1 MPIRHRA
8 ARPPAAARP
17 GKPALARC
25 PATLYWASIRPF
37 PRKPD
42 RGRSPDR
49 RRREALKLPDHN
61 LDKLKIDRRP
71 IAPVPRRRRWVRY
84 AVAAALVIVAIV
96 AGVALTGR
104 PTVETTS
111 VTSAYPYQN
120 DTQLNATGYVVP
132 QRKAA
137 VASKGQGRV
146 EWLGVLEGTRVKK
159 DEIIA
164 RLESRDV
171 EASLAQA
178 LAQAKVARANLGVQQ
193 AELKDAAIAL
203 RRTAALAPKGAVPA
217 AQLDIDTARVNKAR
231 ASLSSGEAAIASA
244 DANAQ
249 AAQVAV
255 DQTVIR
261 APFDG
266 IVLAKHANVGDNI
279 TPFSS
284 ASDSKGAVV
293 TIADMDTL
301 EVEADVAES
310 NIAKIRAEQ
319 PCEIQLDALPDLRF
333 AGRVSRIVPTV
344 DRSKATVLVK
354 VRFVDRDDRVLP
366 DMSAKI
372 AFLSKPVSAQDRQP
386 VTAVQA
392 SAVVERDGR
401 PVVFVVTD
409 DTVRAAA
416 VTTGMRIG
424 ELVAIRGVKPGETV
438 VLAPGAKLKDGAKV
452 AVAKK

>member
-1 MPIRHRA
+1 MP
-8 ARPPAAARP
+8 
-17 GKPALARC
+17 
-25 PATLYWASIRPF
+25 
-37 PRKPD
+37 
-42 RGRSPDR
+42 
-49 RRREALKLPDHN
+49 EHN

-71 IAPVPRRRRWVRY
+71 LAPAPRRRRGVRY
-84 AVAAALVIVAIV
+84 AAAAALVAAAI
-96 AGVALTGR
+96 AAALVLTSR
-104 PTVETTS
+104 PTVDTTS
-111 VTSAYPYQN
+111 VTTAYPYQN

-159 DEIIA
+159 GDIIA

-178 LAQAKVARANLGVQQ
+178 RAQVLVSRANLGVAQ
-193 AELKDAAIAL
+193 AELKDAEIAL
-203 RRTAALAPKGAVPA
+203 RRTAVLAPKGAVPA

-231 ASLSSGEAAIASA
+231 ATLGSDQAAIASA
-244 DANAQ
+244 EANAQ

-310 NIAKIRAEQ
+310 NIAKIRSEQ
-319 PCEIQLDALPDLRF
+319 PCEIQLDALPDMRF

-354 VRFVDRDDRVLP
+354 VRFVDRDARVLP

-372 AFLSKPVSAQDRQP
+372 AFLSKPATPQDRQP

-401 PVVFVVTD
+401 PVVFVVQD
-409 DTVRAAA
+409 DAVQARA
-416 VTTGMRIG
+416 VTRGARIG
-424 ELVAIRGVKPGETV
+424 ELVALGGVKPGDTV
-438 VLAPGAKLKDGAKV
+438 VLAPDAKLKDGAHV
-452 AVAKK
+452 TVAKK

>member
-1 MPIRHRA
+1 M
-8 ARPPAAARP
+8 
-17 GKPALARC
+17 
-25 PATLYWASIRPF
+25 
-37 PRKPD
+37 
-42 RGRSPDR
+42 
-49 RRREALKLPDHN
+49 PDHN
-61 LDKLKIDRRP
+61 LDKLKIDRGP
-71 IAPVPRRRRWVRY
+71 IAAPRRRRWVRY
-84 AVAAALVIVAIV
+84 AAAAALAVL
-96 AGVALTGR
+96 ALGIGLAVTRR
-104 PTVETTS
+104 PTVDTTA

-178 LAQAKVARANLGVQQ
+178 LAQVKVARANLGVQQ
-193 AELKDAAIAL
+193 AELKDAEIAL
-203 RRTAALAPKGAVPA
+203 RRTAALAPRGAVPA
-217 AQLDIDTARVNKAR
+217 AQLDTDTARVNKAR
-231 ASLSSGEAAIASA
+231 ASVNSGEAAVASA
-244 DANAQ
+244 EANAR

-266 IVLAKHANVGDNI
+266 IVLAKHANVGDDI

-310 NIAKIRAEQ
+310 NIAKIRAGQ
-319 PCEIQLDALPDLRF
+319 PCEIQLDALPDMRF

-401 PVVFVVTD
+401 PVVFALQD
-409 DTVRAAA
+409 DTVHA
-416 VTTGMRIG
+416 VPVARGARIG
-424 ELVAIRGVKPGETV
+424 ELVAVRGVKPGATV
-438 VLAPGAKLKDGAKV
+438 VLAPGAALKDGAKV
-452 AVAKK
+452 TVAKK

>member
-1 MPIRHRA
+1 M
-8 ARPPAAARP
+8 
-17 GKPALARC
+17 
-25 PATLYWASIRPF
+25 
-37 PRKPD
+37 
-42 RGRSPDR
+42 
-49 RRREALKLPDHN
+49 PDHN

-71 IAPVPRRRRWVRY
+71 IAPVPRRRRWARY
-84 AVAAALVIVAIV
+84 AVAAALIVIAIG
-96 AGVALTGR
+96 AGLALTGR
-104 PTVETTS
+104 PTVDTTS

-164 RLESRDV
+164 RLESNDV
-171 EASLAQA
+171 QASLAQA
-178 LAQAKVARANLGVQQ
+178 RAQVQVSRANLGVAQ
-193 AELKDAAIAL
+193 AELKDAEIAL
-203 RRTAALAPKGAVPA
+203 RRTSALAPKGAVPA

-231 ASLSSGEAAIASA
+231 ATLDSDQAAIASA
-244 DANAQ
+244 EANAQ

-293 TIADMDTL
+293 TIADMETL

-354 VRFVDRDDRVLP
+354 VRFVDRDERVLP

-372 AFLSKPVSAQDRQP
+372 AFLSKPASAQDRQP

-401 PVVFVVTD
+401 PVVFVVKD
-409 DTVRAAA
+409 DA
-416 VTTGMRIG
+416 VHAVAVAKGARIG
-424 ELVAIRGVKPGETV
+424 ELVAVRGVTPGDTV
-438 VLAPGAKLKDGAKV
+438 VLAPGAKLKDGANV
-452 AVAKK
+452 TVAKK

>member
-1 MPIRHRA
+1 M
-8 ARPPAAARP
+8 
-17 GKPALARC
+17 
-25 PATLYWASIRPF
+25 
-37 PRKPD
+37 
-42 RGRSPDR
+42 
-49 RRREALKLPDHN
+49 PDHN
-61 LDKLKIDRRP
+61 LDKLKIDRGP
-71 IAPVPRRRRWVRY
+71 IAAPRRRRWVRY
-84 AVAAALVIVAIV
+84 AAVAALAVLALGIGLAV
-96 AGVALTGR
+96 TRR
-104 PTVETTS
+104 PTVDTTA

-178 LAQAKVARANLGVQQ
+178 LAQVKVARANLGVQQ
-193 AELKDAAIAL
+193 AELKDAEIAL
-203 RRTAALAPKGAVPA
+203 RRTAALAPRGAVPA
-217 AQLDIDTARVNKAR
+217 AQLDTDTARVNKAR
-231 ASLSSGEAAIASA
+231 ASVNSGEAAVASA
-244 DANAQ
+244 EANAR

-310 NIAKIRAEQ
+310 NIAKIRAGQ
-319 PCEIQLDALPDLRF
+319 PCEIQLDALPDMRF

-401 PVVFVVTD
+401 AVVFALQD
-409 DTVRAAA
+409 DTVHA
-416 VTTGMRIG
+416 VPVARGARIG
-424 ELVAIRGVKPGETV
+424 ELVAVRGVKPGDTV
-438 VLAPGAKLKDGAKV
+438 VLAPGAALKDGAKV
-452 AVAKK
+452 TVAKK

>member
-1 MPIRHRA
+1 M
-8 ARPPAAARP
+8 
-17 GKPALARC
+17 
-25 PATLYWASIRPF
+25 
-37 PRKPD
+37 
-42 RGRSPDR
+42 
-49 RRREALKLPDHN
+49 PDHN

-71 IAPVPRRRRWVRY
+71 IAPVPRRRRWARY
-84 AVAAALVIVAIV
+84 AVAAALIVIAIG
-96 AGVALTGR
+96 AGFALTGR
-104 PTVETTS
+104 PTVDTTS

-164 RLESRDV
+164 RLESNDV
-171 EASLAQA
+171 QASLAQA
-178 LAQAKVARANLGVQQ
+178 RAQVQVSRANLGVAQ
-193 AELKDAAIAL
+193 AELKDAEIAL
-203 RRTAALAPKGAVPA
+203 RRTFALAPKGAVPA

-231 ASLSSGEAAIASA
+231 ATLDSDQAAIVSA
-244 DANAQ
+244 EANAQ

-293 TIADMDTL
+293 TIADMETL

-354 VRFVDRDDRVLP
+354 VRFVDRDERVLP

-372 AFLSKPVSAQDRQP
+372 AFLSKPATPQDRQP

-401 PVVFVVTD
+401 PVVFVVKD
-409 DTVRAAA
+409 DAVQAVA
-416 VTTGMRIG
+416 VTKGTRIG
-424 ELVAIRGVKPGETV
+424 ELVAVRGVTPGDTV

-452 AVAKK
+452 TVAKK

>member
-1 MPIRHRA
+1 M
-8 ARPPAAARP
+8 
-17 GKPALARC
+17 
-25 PATLYWASIRPF
+25 
-37 PRKPD
+37 
-42 RGRSPDR
+42 
-49 RRREALKLPDHN
+49 PDHN
-61 LDKLKIDRRP
+61 LDKLKIDRGP
-71 IAPVPRRRRWVRY
+71 IAAPRRRRWVRY
-84 AVAAALVIVAIV
+84 AAAAALAV
-96 AGVALTGR
+96 VALGIGLAVTRR
-104 PTVETTS
+104 PTVDTTA

-178 LAQAKVARANLGVQQ
+178 LAQVKVARANLGVQQ
-193 AELKDAAIAL
+193 AELKDAEIAL
-203 RRTAALAPKGAVPA
+203 RRTAALAPRGAVPA
-217 AQLDIDTARVNKAR
+217 AQLDTDTARVNKAR
-231 ASLSSGEAAIASA
+231 ASVNSGEAAVASA
-244 DANAQ
+244 EANAR

-310 NIAKIRAEQ
+310 NIAKIRAGQ
-319 PCEIQLDALPDLRF
+319 PCEIQLDALPDMRF

-401 PVVFVVTD
+401 PVVFALQD
-409 DTVRAAA
+409 DTVHA
-416 VTTGMRIG
+416 VPVARGARVG
-424 ELVAIRGVKPGETV
+424 ELVAVRGVKPGDTV
-438 VLAPGAKLKDGAKV
+438 VLAPGAALKDGAKV
-452 AVAKK
+452 TVAKK

>member
-1 MPIRHRA
+1 MP
-8 ARPPAAARP
+8 
-17 GKPALARC
+17 
-25 PATLYWASIRPF
+25 
-37 PRKPD
+37 
-42 RGRSPDR
+42 
-49 RRREALKLPDHN
+49 EHN

-71 IAPVPRRRRWVRY
+71 LAPAPRRRRWVRY
-84 AVAAALVIVAIV
+84 AAAAALVAAAI
-96 AGVALTGR
+96 AAALVLTSR
-104 PTVETTS
+104 PTVDTTS
-111 VTSAYPYQN
+111 VTTAYPYQN
-120 DTQLNATGYVVP
+120 DTQPNATGYVVP

-159 DEIIA
+159 GDIIA

-178 LAQAKVARANLGVQQ
+178 RAQGLVSRANRGVAQ
-193 AELKDAAIAL
+193 AELKDAEIAL
-203 RRTAALAPKGAVPA
+203 RRTAVLAPKGAVPA
-217 AQLDIDTARVNKAR
+217 AQPDIDTARVNKAR
-231 ASLSSGEAAIASA
+231 ATLGSDQAAIASA
-244 DANAQ
+244 EANAQ

-266 IVLAKHANVGDNI
+266 IVLAKPANVGDNI

-310 NIAKIRAEQ
+310 NIAKIRSEQ
-319 PCEIQLDALPDLRF
+319 PCEIQLDALPDMRF

-354 VRFVDRDDRVLP
+354 VRFVDRDARVLP
-366 DMSAKI
+366 DMSAQI
-372 AFLSKPVSAQDRQP
+372 AFLSKPATPQDRQP
-386 VTAVQA
+386 GTAVQA
-392 SAVVERDGR
+392 GAVVGRDGR
-401 PVVFVVTD
+401 PVVFVVQD
-409 DTVRAAA
+409 GAVHARA
-416 VTTGMRIG
+416 VTRGARIG
-424 ELVAIRGVKPGETV
+424 ELVAIGGVKPGDTV
-438 VLAPGAKLKDGAKV
+438 VLAPEAQLKDGAHV
-452 AVAKK
+452 TVAKK

>member
-1 MPIRHRA
+1 M
-8 ARPPAAARP
+8 
-17 GKPALARC
+17 
-25 PATLYWASIRPF
+25 
-37 PRKPD
+37 
-42 RGRSPDR
+42 
-49 RRREALKLPDHN
+49 PDHN
-61 LDKLKIDRRP
+61 LDKLKIDRGP
-71 IAPVPRRRRWVRY
+71 IAAPRRRRWVRY
-84 AVAAALVIVAIV
+84 AAAAALAV
-96 AGVALTGR
+96 VALGIGLAVTRR
-104 PTVETTS
+104 PTVDTTA

-178 LAQAKVARANLGVQQ
+178 LAQVKVARANLGVQQ
-193 AELKDAAIAL
+193 AELKDAEIAL
-203 RRTAALAPKGAVPA
+203 RRTAALAPRGAVPA
-217 AQLDIDTARVNKAR
+217 AQLDTDTARVNKAR
-231 ASLSSGEAAIASA
+231 ASVNSGEAAVASA
-244 DANAQ
+244 EANAR

-310 NIAKIRAEQ
+310 NIAKIRPGQ
-319 PCEIQLDALPDLRF
+319 PCEIQLDALPDMRF

-401 PVVFVVTD
+401 PVVFALQD
-409 DTVRAAA
+409 DTVHA
-416 VTTGMRIG
+416 VPVARGARIG
-424 ELVAIRGVKPGETV
+424 ELVAVRGVKPGDTV
-438 VLAPGAKLKDGAKV
+438 VLAPGAALKDGAKV
-452 AVAKK
+452 TVAKK

>member
-1 MPIRHRA
+1 M
-8 ARPPAAARP
+8 
-17 GKPALARC
+17 
-25 PATLYWASIRPF
+25 
-37 PRKPD
+37 
-42 RGRSPDR
+42 
-49 RRREALKLPDHN
+49 PDHN

-71 IAPVPRRRRWVRY
+71 LAAPPRRRRWVRY
-84 AVAAALVIVAIV
+84 AVAAAILVIAIG
-96 AGVALTGR
+96 AAVALTGR
-104 PTVETTS
+104 PTVETTA

-159 DEIIA
+159 DEVIA
-164 RLESRDV
+164 RLESDDV
-171 EASLAQA
+171 RASLAQA
-178 LAQAKVARANLGVQQ
+178 LAQVKVARANLALQQ
-193 AELKDAAIAL
+193 AELSDAEIAL
-203 RRTAALAPKGAVPA
+203 RRSAALAPKGAVPA
-217 AQLDIDTARVNKAR
+217 AQYDADRARVNKAR
-231 ASLSSGEAAIASA
+231 ASVDSDAAAIASA
-244 DANAQ
+244 QANAQ

-319 PCEIQLDALPDLRF
+319 PCEIQLDALPELRF

-372 AFLSKPVSAQDRQP
+372 AFLSKPLSAQDRRP

-401 PVVFVVTD
+401 PVVFVVKD
-409 DTVRAAA
+409 DAVRAVP
-416 VTTGMRIG
+416 VTKGARIG
-424 ELVAIRGVKPGETV
+424 ELVAIGGVKPGDTV
-438 VLAPGAKLKDGAKV
+438 VLAPGPKLRDGAKV
-452 AVAKK
+452 TVAKK

>member
-1 MPIRHRA
+1 M
-8 ARPPAAARP
+8 
-17 GKPALARC
+17 
-25 PATLYWASIRPF
+25 
-37 PRKPD
+37 
-42 RGRSPDR
+42 
-49 RRREALKLPDHN
+49 PDHN
-61 LDKLKIDRRP
+61 LDKLKIDRGP
-71 IAPVPRRRRWVRY
+71 IAAPRRRRWVRY
-84 AVAAALVIVAIV
+84 AAAAALAVL
-96 AGVALTGR
+96 ALGIGLAVTRR
-104 PTVETTS
+104 PTIDTTA

-178 LAQAKVARANLGVQQ
+178 LAQVKVARANLGVQQ
-193 AELKDAAIAL
+193 AELKDAEIAL
-203 RRTAALAPKGAVPA
+203 RRTAALAPRGAVPA
-217 AQLDIDTARVNKAR
+217 AQLDTDTARVNKAR
-231 ASLSSGEAAIASA
+231 ASVNSGEAAVASA
-244 DANAQ
+244 EANAR

-310 NIAKIRAEQ
+310 NIAKIRAGQ
-319 PCEIQLDALPDLRF
+319 PCEIQLDALPDMRF

-401 PVVFVVTD
+401 PVVFALQD
-409 DTVRAAA
+409 DTVHA
-416 VTTGMRIG
+416 VPVARGARIG
-424 ELVAIRGVKPGETV
+424 ELVAVRGVKPGDTV
-438 VLAPGAKLKDGAKV
+438 VLAPGAALKDGAKV
-452 AVAKK
+452 TVAKK

>member
-1 MPIRHRA
+1 
-8 ARPPAAARP
+8 
-17 GKPALARC
+17 
-25 PATLYWASIRPF
+25 
-37 PRKPD
+37 
-42 RGRSPDR
+42 
-49 RRREALKLPDHN
+49 
-61 LDKLKIDRRP
+61 
-71 IAPVPRRRRWVRY
+71 
-84 AVAAALVIVAIV
+84 
-96 AGVALTGR
+96 
-104 PTVETTS
+104 
-111 VTSAYPYQN
+111 
-120 DTQLNATGYVVP
+120 VP

-159 DEIIA
+159 GEIIA

-178 LAQAKVARANLGVQQ
+178 RAQVLVSRANLGVAQ
-193 AELKDAAIAL
+193 AELKDAQIAL
-203 RRTAALAPKGAVPA
+203 RRTAVLAPKGAVPA
-217 AQLDIDTARVNKAR
+217 AQLDTDTARANKAR
-231 ASLSSGEAAIASA
+231 ATLGSDQAAIASA
-244 DANAQ
+244 EANAQ

-319 PCEIQLDALPDLRF
+319 PCEIQLDALPDMRF

-354 VRFVDRDDRVLP
+354 VRFVDRDERVLP

-372 AFLSKPVSAQDRQP
+372 AFLSKPASAQDRQP

-401 PVVFVVTD
+401 PVVFVVKD
-409 DTVRAAA
+409 DTVHATA
-416 VTTGMRIG
+416 VTTGTRIG
-424 ELVAIRGVKPGETV
+424 ELVAIRGVKPGDTV

-452 AVAKK
+452 TVAKK

>member
-1 MPIRHRA
+1 M
-8 ARPPAAARP
+8 
-17 GKPALARC
+17 
-25 PATLYWASIRPF
+25 
-37 PRKPD
+37 
-42 RGRSPDR
+42 
-49 RRREALKLPDHN
+49 PDHH

-71 IAPVPRRRRWVRY
+71 LAPAPRRRRWVRY
-84 AVAAALVIVAIV
+84 AIIAALVVAALA
-96 AGVALTGR
+96 AGIALTGR

-111 VTSAYPYQN
+111 VTTAYPYQN

-178 LAQAKVARANLGVQQ
+178 LAQVKVARANLGVQQ
-193 AELKDAAIAL
+193 AELKDAEIAL
-203 RRTAALAPKGAVPA
+203 RRTAALAPRGAVPA
-217 AQLDIDTARVNKAR
+217 AQLDIDTARANKAR
-231 ASLSSGEAAIASA
+231 ASVSSGEAAIASA
-244 DANAQ
+244 QANAQ

-255 DQTVIR
+255 EQTVIR

-310 NIAKIRAEQ
+310 NIAKIRTEQ
-319 PCEIQLDALPDLRF
+319 PCEIQLDALPDMRF

-354 VRFVDRDDRVLP
+354 VRFVDRDERVLP

-372 AFLSKPVSAQDRQP
+372 AFLSKPASPQDRRP
-386 VTAVQA
+386 VTAVLA
-392 SAVVERDGR
+392 GAVVERDGR
-401 PVVFVVTD
+401 PVVFVVKD
-409 DTVRAAA
+409 DVVHA
-416 VTTGMRIG
+416 VPVTRGRRIG
-424 ELVAIRGVKPGETV
+424 ELVAIGGVKSGDTV
-438 VLAPGAKLKDGAKV
+438 VLAPDAKLKDGTKV
-452 AVAKK
+452 TVAKK